1 MYFSWFTHA
10 FSASAHQQAAARR
23 FLAVAKT
30 DRAISFSAQGVGTAG
45 ARLAQ
50 RWVKLL
56 QSLRAQA
63 YAQRRSNAAALR
75 QSAGGPTTLY
85 AALHRREDSSL
96 TITLPRSNSSK
107 RRRSLNKSGSRNT
120 NRNISSTSGGLSSPT
135 GAEHAFSRDNSFA
148 EDASRADD
156 RSFAEDAS
164 REDDR
169 SDSERSGRE
178 EDDGK
183 RAGRSPRSGTASRIG
198 STKGGSI
205 SAIDNFNSEGH
216 SPSRSASGDGS
227 RDSVNSGS
235 EGSEGSD
242 KTPQSRSG
250 ASASGSSSGR
260 STQHAPMSPEAR
272 AVTLEGILKDREVHI
287 AMLTRQVLWVKIS
300 RILVR
305 DDKHR
310 ERTISLKIDANML
323 LMY

>member
-120 NRNISSTSGGLSSPT
+120 NRNISSPSGGLSSPT
-135 GAEHAFSRDNSFA
+135 GAEHDAFSRDNSFA
-148 EDASRADD
+148 EDASR
-156 RSFAEDAS
+156 
-164 REDDR
+164 EDDR
-169 SDSERSGRE
+169 SDRERSGP

-183 RAGRSPRSGTASRIG
+183 RAGRSPRSGSASRIG